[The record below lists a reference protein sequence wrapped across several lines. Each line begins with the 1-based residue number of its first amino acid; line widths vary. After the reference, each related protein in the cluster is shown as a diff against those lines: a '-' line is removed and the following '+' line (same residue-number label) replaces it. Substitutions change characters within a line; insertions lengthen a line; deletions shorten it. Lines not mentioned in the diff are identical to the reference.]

1 MNLDEI
7 RGFVRLAS
15 GLRPFLKATLTPGE
29 AIESIRDGN
38 RNRGARFLS
47 KIEQTVFRYPA
58 SPYLRLLQAAGCELG
73 DLHRLVKTEGVE
85 GALERLRDAGVFMG
99 WEELKGRKEVRRGS
113 CSWSFREEEFNN
125 PIIRSHYI
133 STSSGTSGGP
143 VRIHID
149 LEDHVQSAPNWAFLF
164 QLNGW
169 MNEPLVFWTPK
180 HTSLANRYLRCARFG
195 KKYSKWF
202 ILSKTSSLSGRLRS
216 EVVHGLIRFIGGF
229 PAPEPASLGQLQKV
243 ADFLFDQLNA
253 GWRPVVC
260 TPPSAA
266 AALALEI
273 GKKGRSLD
281 GVSFLLGAEPVTAA
295 RRRTIESSGARA
307 VPTYGTSE
315 GGWIGAQFPGD
326 SLVDEVRIFRD
337 AYAVIVQRDAP
348 GPHAGPAPILVT
360 NLRPAAPKVLINAE
374 LGDSAVL
381 EGIDSDDAASQIGY
395 NLRMHTIRS
404 FRKVT
409 AWGVTLALTDLYA
422 VLEEDLPRGLNAA
435 VGDFQLIEE
444 QDEEGISGL
453 RLIVNSSVGAS
464 DNQVKRAFIRE
475 LSKKRMYYRAMAEM
489 VNDAGVLRIER
500 GCPVATEAGKVLPVM
515 MRRQSE

>member
-38 RNRGARFLS
+38 RNRAARFLS
-47 KIEQTVFRYPA
+47 KIEQTVFSYPA

-85 GALERLRDAGVFMG
+85 GALERLRGAGVFMG

-133 STSSGTSGGP
+133 STSSGTS
-143 VRIHID
+143 V
-149 LEDHVQSAPNWAFLF
+149 
-164 QLNGW
+164 
-169 MNEPLVFWTPK
+169 
-180 HTSLANRYLRCARFG
+180 RCARFG

-253 GWRPVVC
+253 GWKPVVC

-500 GCPVATEAGKVLPVM
+500 GCPIATEAGKVLPVM
-515 MRRQSE
+515 MPRQSE